1 MNTTTVDAVVV
12 GSGPNGL
19 AAALTLAQRGLSVT
33 VLEAADEI
41 GGGTRTKELTV
52 PGVLHDVCAA
62 VHPFGVAS
70 PFLASLSLAEH
81 GLQWRWPEID
91 LAHPLDDGSAGV
103 LRRSL
108 DATVE
113 GLGRDGNAWRRSF
126 GPLVAGFDELAPDV
140 LGPIARIPSHPLRMA
155 RFGQRAGLPATVFN
169 RRFRTEQARALF
181 AGCAAHIF
189 RPLNRPVT
197 ASVGTMMIA
206 AGHRHGWPV
215 AEGGTR
221 AITDALAG
229 LLRSLGGTIETGVEV
244 TSLAQLPSA
253 QVTMFDTAPGAFA
266 QIAADRLPARR
277 GRSYRRFQ
285 HGPAAFKLDLA
296 VQDGV
301 PWTAQACRLAGTVH
315 VGGSATEIARA
326 EAD

>member
-1 MNTTTVDAVVV
+1 
-12 GSGPNGL
+12 
-19 AAALTLAQRGLSVT
+19 
-33 VLEAADEI
+33 
-41 GGGTRTKELTV
+41 
-52 PGVLHDVCAA
+52 
-62 VHPFGVAS
+62 
-70 PFLASLSLAEH
+70 
-81 GLQWRWPEID
+81 
-91 LAHPLDDGSAGV
+91 
-103 LRRSL
+103 
-108 DATVE
+108 
-113 GLGRDGNAWRRSF
+113 
-126 GPLVAGFDELAPDV
+126 
-140 LGPIARIPSHPLRMA
+140 MA

-326 EAD
+326 EADISRGVMPDRPFVLVGQQYLADPTRSAGNVHPVWAYAHVPHGYPGDATVRSSIRSSGSPPVSGSASSACTR

>member
-1 MNTTTVDAVVV
+1 M
-12 GSGPNGL
+12 
-19 AAALTLAQRGLSVT
+19 T

-70 PFLASLSLAEH
+70 PFLASLPLAEH

-91 LAHPLDDGSAGV
+91 LAHPSTTGRPACSAGRWT
-103 LRRSL
+103 RRSRGWA
-108 DATVE
+108 ATAMHGGAASVPWW
-113 GLGRDGNAWRRSF
+113 RDSTNWPLMCWDRSR
-126 GPLVAGFDELAPDV
+126 G
-140 LGPIARIPSHPLRMA
+140 IPSHPLRMA

-266 QIAADRLPARR
+266 QIRGSPTGAPRPLLPALPAWPGGVQARPRR
-277 GRSYRRFQ
+277 PGRRPVDGEVELERRRAVLEAPV
-285 HGPAAFKLDLA
+285 GAAA
-296 VQDGV
+296 
-301 PWTAQACRLAGTVH
+301 
-315 VGGSATEIARA
+315 ARR
-326 EAD
+326 